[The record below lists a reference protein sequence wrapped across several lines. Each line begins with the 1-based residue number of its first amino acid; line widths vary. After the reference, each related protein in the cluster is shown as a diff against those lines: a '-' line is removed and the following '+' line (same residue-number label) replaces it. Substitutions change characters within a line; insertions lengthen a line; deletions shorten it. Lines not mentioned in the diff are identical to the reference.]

1 MLPDKSPVV
10 IYWRSTA
17 DEVQISGRAISD
29 YRLLLGTIHTVIE
42 PISVVRGRCYVRH
55 KDKISDLI
63 AWKHTPD
70 HFYFHKFFDPY
81 SKREYEVV
89 RTVTVNNSRS
99 TSDSWT

>member
-1 MLPDKSPVV
+1 MA
-10 IYWRSTA
+10 IYWHTRA
-17 DEVQISGRAISD
+17 DGVQISGRAISD

-89 RTVTVNNSRS
+89 RTVTVNNSR
-99 TSDSWT
+99 